1 MRTQSEKSFERRL
14 TGAMWKGLD
23 KALPERVLPLKPSP
37 LISTLSEKDLFGS
50 KEQLASP
57 VSTVSRNECKR
68 KEALWDLFQSECA
81 FLYDHLMVLNNVS
94 WEINNYAASEQRTLF
109 LACACTHWIIEQLL
123 IASESV
129 LLFGSG
135 SCV

>member
-1 MRTQSEKSFERRL
+1 MSFIYKIFSSFLNIKIFRFRVGLMRTQSEKSFERRL

-23 KALPERVLPLKPSP
+23 KALPERVLPMKPSP

-94 WEINNYAASEQRTLF
+94 
-109 LACACTHWIIEQLL
+109 
-123 IASESV
+123 
-129 LLFGSG
+129 
-135 SCV
+135 